1 VFPKIP
7 REENFFK
14 ALDDLIHDP
23 SRGQSHQ
30 VQVMESIRA
39 LTTFDEV
46 GHNLREFLAK
56 QRGQFAFDMVGL

>member
-1 VFPKIP
+1 MFPKVP
-7 REENFFK
+7 REENIFK

-30 VQVMESIRA
+30 VQVMKSIHA
-39 LTTFDEV
+39 LTTLDEV

-56 QRGQFAFDMVGL
+56 QRGQLAFDMVGL